1 MNQKRRPNDWRKMF
15 TLTDRKEN
23 KMLIYPIINYTT
35 PALMETML
43 MMMQS
48 NDNDSG
54 FDNGVK
60 EILWGKD
67 DD

>member
-43 MMMQS
+43 MMMRS
-48 NDNDSG
+48 NDNDAG
-54 FDNGVK
+54 FDKAVK